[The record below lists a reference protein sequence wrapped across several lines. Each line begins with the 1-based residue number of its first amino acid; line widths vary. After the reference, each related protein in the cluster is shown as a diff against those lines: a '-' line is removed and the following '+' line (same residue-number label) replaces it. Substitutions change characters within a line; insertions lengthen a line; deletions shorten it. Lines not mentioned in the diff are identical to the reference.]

1 MNSVEKRLEAEKRY
15 EELHQ
20 AALNVCGYL
29 MDGVSLTDALRK
41 GSITSRNFF
50 EQKRLHADVK
60 KAYMDAEEVR
70 AELKMAQLDDLSDE
84 FLATSPELDKDTYKA
99 VTDTIKWSITKL
111 LPEKYGTR
119 PNIEAAQLTQNNINI
134 MSSLSDEQ
142 LMALINGAAEQTKS
156 SFPPSAAP
164 AVTEKKVDNIIE
176 ADYTETDDSGK
187 VVHPRDNLA
196 DIKALG
202 AAAVATTEST
212 ATAASTE
219 VLHCFNQDD
228 RTGFGQPEC
237 LPPNS
242 SSTDKHKSQE
252 KSKNPENTT
261 ASKHT
266 DTPSTLY
273 TPQSGQFDLSAFA
286 GIK

>member
-1 MNSVEKRLEAEKRY
+1 MDDIEKRLESEKRY

-60 KAYMDAEEVR
+60 KAYIDAEEVR

-142 LMALINGAAEQTKS
+142 LMALINGAAEQNQI
-156 SFPPSAAP
+156 FPPSAAP

-176 ADYTETDDSGK
+176 ADYTETNDSGK
-187 VVHPRDNLA
+187 VVHPRDNPA

-202 AAAVATTEST
+202 TTVVATTVP
-212 ATAASTE
+212 TE

-228 RTGFGQPEC
+228 RIGFGQPEC

-242 SSTDKHKSQE
+242 SNTDKHKSQE
-252 KSKNPENTT
+252 KSKRPKNTT
-261 ASKHT
+261 TSKHT
-266 DTPSTLY
+266 DTPDTLY

>member
-1 MNSVEKRLEAEKRY
+1 MNGVEKRLEAEKRY

-187 VVHPRDNLA
+187 VVHPRDNPA

-202 AAAVATTEST
+202 AAVVATAAST
-212 ATAASTE
+212 ASTE

-237 LPPNS
+237 LPPDS
-242 SSTDKHKSQE
+242 SSTDKQE
-252 KSKNPENTT
+252 SRD
-261 ASKHT
+261 S
-266 DTPSTLY
+266 LY

>member
-1 MNSVEKRLEAEKRY
+1 MDDIEKRLESEKRY

-60 KAYMDAEEVR
+60 KAYIDAEEVR

-111 LPEKYGTR
+111 LPEKYGTK

-187 VVHPRDNLA
+187 VVHPRDNPA

-202 AAAVATTEST
+202 AASAAI
-212 ATAASTE
+212 AASTE

-237 LPPNS
+237 LPPDS
-242 SSTDKHKSQE
+242 SSTDKYKTTG
-252 KSKNPENTT
+252 KPT
-261 ASKHT
+261 ASKRT
-266 DTPSTLY
+266 DTPD

>member
-1 MNSVEKRLEAEKRY
+1 MDDIEKRLEAEKRY

-84 FLATSPELDKDTYKA
+84 FLATSPILDKDTYKA
-99 VTDTIKWSITKL
+99 VTDTIKWSVTKL

-142 LMALINGAAEQTKS
+142 LMALINGAAEQNQI
-156 SFPPSAAP
+156 FPSSAAP

-176 ADYTETDDSGK
+176 ADYTETNDSGK
-187 VVHPRDNLA
+187 VVHPRDNPA

-202 AAAVATTEST
+202 AAVVATT
-212 ATAASTE
+212 ASTE

-242 SSTDKHKSQE
+242 SNTDKHKSQE
-252 KSKNPENTT
+252 KSKSPKNTT

-266 DTPSTLY
+266 DTPN